1 MVFYEYSCF
10 RVGIVF
16 LGGKINWGVV
26 GGYVGGIII
35 FGVQ

>member
-16 LGGKINWGVV
+16 LGGKINCEGDV
-26 GGYVGGIII
+26 GYVVGIII